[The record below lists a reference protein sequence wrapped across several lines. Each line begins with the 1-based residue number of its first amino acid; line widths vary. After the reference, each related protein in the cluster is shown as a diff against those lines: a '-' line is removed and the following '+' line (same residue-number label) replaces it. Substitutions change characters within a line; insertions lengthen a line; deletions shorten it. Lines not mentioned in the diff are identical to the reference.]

1 VKATKAADLRIAH
14 SHFPGTSHSLDGFV
28 NVWLSRLLKAGE
40 SIGKTGIF
48 LREHAPV
55 LSQSETE

>member
-28 NVWLSRLLKAGE
+28 NVWLSRLLNG
-40 SIGKTGIF
+40 SDGIGKKGIF
-48 LREHAPV
+48 VRERAPV
-55 LSQSETE
+55 LSQFETE